1 MRHIAKNKEVG
12 DLVWIPAGVKLW
24 QLLDEDKKIPKYKFR
39 VIDEPKYL
47 LVTGKTKRGDYLVT
61 MDGDTWHI
69 G

>member
-24 QLLDEDKKIPKYKFR
+24 QLLDGDKKIPKYKFK

-47 LVTGKTKRGDYLVT
+47 LVTGKTKKGGYLVT
-61 MDGDTWHI
+61 FDGDTWHI